1 MTKKILTFVSKHHII
16 DVNIQ
21 KRGENMKELNVKTNV
36 SEKELRR
43 LVGIYKQMTPVNRFF
58 LVSASGLLLASQS
71 ADGQMEEDMKEEV

>member
-1 MTKKILTFVSKHHII
+1 
-16 DVNIQ
+16 
-21 KRGENMKELNVKTNV
+21 MKELNVKTDV

-71 ADGQMEEDMKEEV
+71 ADGQKEEDMKEVV